1 LYVRR
6 EFTVTQADRV
16 TELGLWVDYAD
27 GIIVHLN
34 GQEVTRVNVG
44 RSSGRNAQ
52 GVKHREDSGAV
63 YVPLGSIARFLVDG
77 VNVLAIECHAHS
89 EGTIDFGLN
98 PALWM
103 ED

>member
-1 LYVRR
+1 VRR
-6 EFTVTQADRV
+6 QFTVTQADAV

-27 GIIVHLN
+27 AIIVYLN

-52 GVKHREDSGAV
+52 GIKLREDSGAV

-89 EGTIDFGLN
+89 EGSIDFGLN